1 MVVELSVSGNGYF
14 QSDGNIPTDVNERS
28 PADPPEG

>member
-14 QSDGNIPTDVNERS
+14 QSDGNIPPDVNERS